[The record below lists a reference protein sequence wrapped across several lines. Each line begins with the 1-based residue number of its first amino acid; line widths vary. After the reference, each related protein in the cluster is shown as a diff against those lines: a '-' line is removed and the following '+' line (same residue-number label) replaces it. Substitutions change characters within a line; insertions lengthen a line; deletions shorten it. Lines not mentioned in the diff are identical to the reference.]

1 LCRQAGISEATFYNW
16 RHTSAIAVPSSA
28 CLRMKAIWLSLNFD
42 LFMENP
48 SARPSCLN

>member
-1 LCRQAGISEATFYNW
+1 
-16 RHTSAIAVPSSA
+16 
-28 CLRMKAIWLSLNFD
+28 MKAIWLSLNFD